1 MALTFWQEWHWHFWH
16 FVQNRWALKQ
26 IYQTGGQWRC
36 ASGWQ
41 WGQCQ
46 CQCRYHPAH
55 CQLPS
60 RMQPGKKGVLAVKA
74 RECFYMKCV
83 KSNCRVKMFWPLPPL
98 PWMISFDFFW
108 IYDPKYLTNPTTPL
122 LSPLCL
128 RWKCATRKTR
138 WISWNKL
145 FSHSCRGQGDG
156 QNIEQTK
163 SCILQCPPV
172 KFNID
177 THNDLIF
184 EAVEIQFSKAQ
195 LLFGIS
201 SLHFGGV

>member
-1 MALTFWQEWHWHFWH
+1 MCFRLAVRTMP
-16 FVQNRWALKQ
+16 VPMQ
-26 IYQTGGQWRC
+26 ISPSTLS
-36 ASGWQ
+36 AS
-41 WGQCQ
+41 
-46 CQCRYHPAH
+46 
-55 CQLPS
+55 
-60 RMQPGKKGVLAVKA
+60 QPNATRKKKVFLAVKA
-74 RECFYMKCV
+74 SWIWKRECVYMKCV

-98 PWMISFDFFW
+98 PWMISFDFFL

-177 THNDLIF
+177 TQNDSIF
-184 EAVEIQFSKAQ
+184 EAVEMQFFQ
-195 LLFGIS
+195 GPVIFGIS